1 MVATPSSDTPGIATL
16 LERKQPV
23 RLTDHPNVLRVAS
36 VAVTLGLWEWYGRG
50 INPVFLSYPTA
61 ILAALPAMLE
71 SGELQK
77 AFFASLQPLLI
88 GFGVAVV
95 LGILLGLAMGRYRLL
110 DYLLDVQMTA
120 LYSTPNVALV
130 PILILWFGLG
140 IQSKIAIVILAAVF
154 PILVNTYGGVRNLSR
169 GLVEIA
175 QVEGASE
182 PQIFTKII
190 LPASLP
196 FIMAG
201 VRLAVG
207 RAVVGM
213 VVAEMFTAITGLG
226 GAIVNYS
233 NAFATDKVFVTII
246 VLVLLGVGLTEG
258 VKYLERHFA
267 RWKETER
274 AS

>member
-1 MVATPSSDTPGIATL
+1 MIATSQSNTPEVATLPG
-16 LERKQPV
+16 RRRPF
-23 RLTDHPNVLRVAS
+23 RLIDHPNLIRALS
-36 VAVTLGLWEWYGRG
+36 VTITLGLWEWYGRG
-50 INPVFLSYPTA
+50 VDPVFLSYPTA

-71 SGELQK
+71 TGELQK
-77 AFFASLQPLLI
+77 AFLASLQPLAI
-88 GFGVAVV
+88 GFGVAIA
-95 LGILLGLAMGRYRLL
+95 LGILFGLLMGRYRLL

-140 IQSKIAIVILAAVF
+140 VQSKIAIVFLAAFF
-154 PILVNTYGGVRNLSR
+154 PIVVNTYGGVRNIGR

-175 QVEGASE
+175 EVEGASE

-190 LPASLP
+190 VPASLP

-213 VVAEMFTAITGLG
+213 VVAEMFTAISGLG

-233 NAFATDKVFVTII
+233 NAFATSKVFVTIV
-246 VLVLLGVGLTEG
+246 VLVLLGVALTKA
-258 VKYLERHFA
+258 VDYLQRRFA

>member
-175 QVEGASE
+175 QVEG
-182 PQIFTKII
+182 
-190 LPASLP
+190 
-196 FIMAG
+196 
-201 VRLAVG
+201 
-207 RAVVGM
+207 
-213 VVAEMFTAITGLG
+213 
-226 GAIVNYS
+226 
-233 NAFATDKVFVTII
+233 
-246 VLVLLGVGLTEG
+246 
-258 VKYLERHFA
+258 
-267 RWKETER
+267 
-274 AS
+274 